1 MSLTFSTQSDTLLT
15 SPTTTEEK
23 MMTNNA
29 YYMFMINMG
38 IVLFTAWALNL
49 YAIYVDENKKKN
61 KRTKNVLD

>member
-1 MSLTFSTQSDTLLT
+1 
-15 SPTTTEEK
+15 

-38 IVLFTAWALNL
+38 VVLFTAWLLNL
-49 YAIYVDENKKKN
+49 YAIYVDENKKKT